1 MQAVLVLAAYL
12 FAFFVLF
19 NGIRRTSESL
29 GEARR
34 GFETWTALI
43 VYPAVYA
50 GSSFGA
56 ELLNRHFGESLLSLG
71 LALVISVTLA
81 LFGVSVAAK
90 RLRPPG

>member
-1 MQAVLVLAAYL
+1 MQAVFILAAYL
-12 FAFFVLF
+12 LAFFVLF
-19 NGIRRTSESL
+19 NGIRRSSEVL

-50 GSSFGA
+50 GSSYGA
-56 ELLNRHFGESLLSLG
+56 ELLNKHLGESLLGIG

-81 LFGVSVAAK
+81 LFGVALAAK